1 MINYKKISRNIRLF
15 FAALVLSVLAVPV
28 AVELDLDS
36 MASLK
41 GALVGGGSEQI
52 VYIIEVFMFFMTGTC
67 ILLALKYFDRLWLRN
82 VAKVKEEEKASK
94 YFAVYMIRLALLT
107 MPMLSGVIFYY
118 ALLENWGLYYALA
131 GFVSSF
137 FCLPSAEGVE
147 IELASHN

>member
-41 GALVGGGSEQI
+41 GAFVGGGSEQI

-107 MPMLSGVIFYY
+107 MPMLSGVISTMPCLQTGDSTMLWRVSCRRSSVC
-118 ALLENWGLYYALA
+118 LLLRGWRLN
-131 GFVSSF
+131 
-137 FCLPSAEGVE
+137 
-147 IELASHN
+147 